1 MLSDKNPGDRIKLTV
16 SHREIT
22 NNVEVTL
29 GKKTTR
35 SFDIKPLPNPSP
47 EQAAILAGWLK

>member
-1 MLSDKNPGDRIKLTV
+1 MLSTKNPGDKILVTV
-16 SHREIT
+16 THREIT
-22 NNVEVTL
+22 NNVDVVL

-35 SFDIKPLPNPSP
+35 SFEIKPLPNPTP